1 MQSFAIP
8 GPLILSIISGALF
21 GKVFGLILVCVV
33 SSVGASICYLL
44 SSALAKYFIFKQFP
58 KRVLQFKHSVERNKD
73 NLFFYM
79 LFLRI
84 TPLLP
89 NWLINL
95 SSPIVGVPFKHFF
108 FASLIGIMPANIM
121 HVNMGSELASMKA
134 IGFDF
139 KVYYIYLRLS

>member
-1 MQSFAIP
+1 M
-8 GPLILSIISGALF
+8 
-21 GKVFGLILVCVV
+21 
-33 SSVGASICYLL
+33 
-44 SSALAKYFIFKQFP
+44 
-58 KRVLQFKHSVERNKD
+58 QFKHSVDSNKD

-95 SSPIVGVPFKHFF
+95 ASPIVGVPYKHFILATF
-108 FASLIGIMPANIM
+108 LGLMPANVM
-121 HVNMGSELASMKA
+121 HVNMGAELAKMER

-139 KVYYIYLRLS
+139 KIILFLLFLGVFALIPVYIKKLFAKKFKTEELKKE

>member
-1 MQSFAIP
+1 
-8 GPLILSIISGALF
+8 
-21 GKVFGLILVCVV
+21 
-33 SSVGASICYLL
+33 
-44 SSALAKYFIFKQFP
+44 
-58 KRVLQFKHSVERNKD
+58 
-73 NLFFYM
+73 M

-95 SSPIVGVPFKHFF
+95 ASPIVGVPFKHFF
-108 FASLIGIMPANIM
+108 FATMIGLMPANVM

-139 KVYYIYLRLS
+139 KVKCVDFRLL